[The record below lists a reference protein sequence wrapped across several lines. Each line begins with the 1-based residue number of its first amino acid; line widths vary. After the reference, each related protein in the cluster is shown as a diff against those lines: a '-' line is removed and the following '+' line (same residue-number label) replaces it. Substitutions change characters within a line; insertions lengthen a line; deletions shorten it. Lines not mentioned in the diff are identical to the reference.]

1 MFEIHVRELRATFLR
16 NHSVRNHSVRRH
28 KGISKAAQRK
38 APHRHHTGPQAGDN
52 SSRQNAQATSR
63 GIMPRRHDRKRPQ
76 RPQTWDGP
84 TYAVPGPRIGAQ
96 IRQSTP
102 NRMRLSARR
111 PLVAAEFGARGIPVR
126 RAPQLYDQST
136 RARIPWHRAS
146 THTGRAP
153 QCARHCRGRGRLPR
167 EPFHP
172 PWRSRPAWVAPAS

>member
-16 NHSVRNHSVRRH
+16 NYSVRNHNTGRH
-28 KGISKAAQRK
+28 KGISKAPQRK
-38 APHRHHTGPQAGDN
+38 APHRRHTGSHAEDN
-52 SSRQNAQATSR
+52 SSPQDAQATSR
-63 GIMPRRHDRKRPQ
+63 GITPRRHDRKRPQ
-76 RPQTWDGP
+76 RPQTRDGP
-84 TYAVPGPRIGAQ
+84 TYAVPGPRIGGQ

-136 RARIPWHRAS
+136 PARIPWRRAS

-153 QCARHCRGRGRLPR
+153 QHAPHRRGRGSVKRD
-167 EPFHP
+167 
-172 PWRSRPAWVAPAS
+172 

>member
-1 MFEIHVRELRATFLR
+1 MFEIRARELRATFLRNHSVR

-38 APHRHHTGPQAGDN
+38 APHRHHTGPHAEDD
-52 SSRQNAQATSR
+52 SSPQNAQATSR
-63 GIMPRRHDRKRPQ
+63 GITPRRRDRKRPQ
-76 RPQTWDGP
+76 RPQTRDGP

-126 RAPQLYDQST
+126 RAPQLYGHPPHGRT
-136 RARIPWHRAS
+136 PGRRGS
-146 THTGRAP
+146 THTGHVP
-153 QCARHCRGRGRLPR
+153 QRNPQQRGPNHLSWPR
-167 EPFHP
+167 ESQ
-172 PWRSRPAWVAPAS
+172 R

>member
-16 NHSVRNHSVRRH
+16 NYSV
-28 KGISKAAQRK
+28 
-38 APHRHHTGPQAGDN
+38 RHHTGAQAERN
-52 SSRQNAQATSR
+52 SSPQDAQATSR

-76 RPQTWDGP
+76 RPQTRDGP

-126 RAPQLYDQST
+126 RAPQLYDQSA
-136 RARIPWHRAS
+136 RARIPWRRAS

-153 QCARHCRGRGRLPR
+153 QRTSSSRPWQREAGPTPYPVPETDDPRERPLPR
-167 EPFHP
+167 EA
-172 PWRSRPAWVAPAS
+172 RTCGTMEA